1 MERGSSPV
9 HLGQRWGRASPC
21 QCELTRLQVALTSWR
36 CLLCC
41 GPARPS
47 HNRHPRLCSCH
58 PVLTVP
64 FCQERQRRTK
74 KKYPRGKR
82 PPTSLDCGTWASRA
96 ADWLEK
102 ARIVH
107 ILDSPYRWAQVRSG
121 GASILSLH
129 LWGREAPVTGRQ
141 TDPLLS
147 SSCMRCH
154 IKCFLR
160 RAWGLGLWVRLS
172 TDLRERNEPV
182 SQTEATATNVSFSYS
197 WMAQLRLASHS
208 VTSRRQQEV
217 EIDHFLPSLPSANL
231 GFRTH

>member
-1 MERGSSPV
+1 MW
-9 HLGQRWGRASPC
+9 HLSF
-21 QCELTRLQVALTSWR
+21 S
-36 CLLCC
+36 
-41 GPARPS
+41 
-47 HNRHPRLCSCH
+47 
-58 PVLTVP
+58 
-64 FCQERQRRTK
+64 
-74 KKYPRGKR
+74 
-82 PPTSLDCGTWASRA
+82 

-107 ILDSPYRWAQVRSG
+107 ILDSLYRWTQVRSG

-147 SSCMRCH
+147 SCMRCH

-160 RAWGLGLWVRLS
+160 RAWGLGLWVLLS
-172 TDLRERNEPV
+172 TDLRGRNEPV
-182 SQTEATATNVSFSYS
+182 EQTAATATNVRFSYS
-197 WMAQLRLASHS
+197 WLGQRPASLL

-231 GFRTH
+231 GFRTR